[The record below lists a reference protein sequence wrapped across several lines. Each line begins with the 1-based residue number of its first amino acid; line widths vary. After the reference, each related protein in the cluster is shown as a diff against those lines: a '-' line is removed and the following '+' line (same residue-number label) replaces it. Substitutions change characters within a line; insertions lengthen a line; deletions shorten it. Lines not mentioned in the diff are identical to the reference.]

1 VMWEVMKW
9 LARHG
14 NASLHLGKTSLGNE
28 GLRKFKLNL
37 GAVEQRIEYVKFDL
51 RTNRFEVEKDGVA
64 GWHNRVFRALPV
76 FMSRRAGELLYKHWA

>member
-1 VMWEVMKW
+1 MWEGMKW
-9 LARHG
+9 LARKG
-14 NASLHLGKTSLGNE
+14 NTSLHLGKTSLANE

-37 GAVEQRIEYVKFDL
+37 GAVEEPVEYVKLNL
-51 RTNRFEVEKDGVA
+51 RMNRFEVENDAVT